1 MYINPRV
8 LILRNERGVKD
19 ELRKIGVSQEAVK
32 ILTPKAFHYLIKLE
46 GIPSPTANLLK
57 QEMLSVMA
65 DAAVSKEVASF
76 TSKKSD
82 VLLIGTEAQLKKV
95 LPRLNRQPFNLPQVS
110 QQLTELL
117 KNFKKDKFVLSF
129 KDKKMNLARKV
140 AVMGI
145 LNLTPD
151 SFYDGGKYTTQA
163 RALRRV
169 EEMVKEGADLIDI
182 GGEST
187 RPGAKEVDQEEEIRR
202 VIPVIRKIKELFEI
216 PVSIDTYKT
225 KVAKR
230 ALEAGVDMINDISG
244 LRFDPQLKEAVAR
257 SGVPVV
263 LMHIKGTPVDMQNNP
278 RYGSLMGEIISY
290 LSESIRLAQKAGID
304 LKKIIVDP
312 GIGFGKTSE
321 HNLQILNHLGEL
333 RSLGRPILIGVS
345 RKSFIG
351 ATLKLPLE
359 ERLEGGLAAASL
371 AVMQGAKIIRTH
383 DVKPTRR
390 AVDLTQAIIKS

>member
-1 MYINPRV
+1 MCINPRV
-8 LILRNERGVKD
+8 LLPRNERGVKD
-19 ELRKIGVSQEAVK
+19 ELKKIGVSQEAVK

-65 DAAVSKEVASF
+65 DAAISKEVASF

-95 LPRLNRQPFNLPQVS
+95 FPRLNRQPFNLPQVS
-110 QQLTELL
+110 RKLSELL

-151 SFYDGGKYTTQA
+151 SFYNGGKYTTES
-163 RALRRV
+163 RVLRRV
-169 EEMVKEGADLIDI
+169 EEMVKEGADLIDV

-187 RPGAKEVDQEEEIRR
+187 RPGAKEVDLEEEIRR
-202 VIPVIRKIKELFEI
+202 VIPVISKIRELFEI
-216 PVSIDTYKT
+216 PVSIDTYKAE
-225 KVAKR
+225 VAKE
-230 ALEAGVDMINDISG
+230 ALEAGVDMVNDISG
-244 LRFDPQLKEAVAR
+244 LRFDPQLKEVVAR

-263 LMHIKGTPVDMQNNP
+263 LMHIKGTPRDMQNNP

-304 LKKIIVDP
+304 PEKIIVDP
-312 GIGFGKTSE
+312 GIGFGKTSQ

-345 RKSFIG
+345 RKSFMG
-351 ATLKLPLE
+351 NVLKLPLE

-390 AVDLTQAIIKS
+390 AVDLTQAIIQS

>member
-1 MYINPRV
+1 MYINPGV

-46 GIPSPTANLLK
+46 GIPSSTANLLK

-65 DAAVSKEVASF
+65 DAAISKEVASF

-82 VLLIGTEAQLKKV
+82 VLLIGTEAQFKKV
-95 LPRLNRQPFNLPQVS
+95 LPRLNKQRFNLPQVS
-110 QQLTELL
+110 RKLSELL
-117 KNFKKDKFVLSF
+117 KNIKKDKFVLSF

-151 SFYDGGKYTTQA
+151 SFYNGGKYTTQA

-202 VIPVIRKIKELFEI
+202 VIPVIRKIRELFEI
-216 PVSIDTYKT
+216 PVSIDTYKA

-244 LRFDPQLKEAVAR
+244 LRFDPLLKEAVAG
-257 SGVPVV
+257 SGAAVV
-263 LMHIKGTPVDMQNNP
+263 LMHIKGTPGDMQNNP

-304 LKKIIVDP
+304 LEKIIVDP

-359 ERLEGGLAAASL
+359 ERLEGGLAATSL

-390 AVDLTQAIIKS
+390 AVDLTRAIIQS

>member
-1 MYINPRV
+1 MRINPRV

-19 ELRKIGVSQEAVK
+19 ELKKIGVSQEAVK

-46 GIPSPTANLLK
+46 GIPSSTANLLK

-65 DAAVSKEVASF
+65 DAAIPKEVASF

-82 VLLIGTEAQLKKV
+82 VLLIGTEAQLRKL
-95 LPRLNRQPFNLPQVS
+95 LPRLNRQRFNLPQVS
-110 QQLTELL
+110 RKVSELL

-129 KDKKMNLARKV
+129 KDKKMDLARKV

-151 SFYDGGKYTTQA
+151 SFYNGGKYTTES

-169 EEMVKEGADLIDI
+169 EKMLKEGADLIDV

-187 RPGAKEVDQEEEIRR
+187 RPGAKEVDLEEEIRR
-202 VIPVIRKIKELFEI
+202 VIPVISKIRELFEI
-216 PVSIDTYKT
+216 PVSIDTYKA
-225 KVAKR
+225 KVVKE
-230 ALEAGVDMINDISG
+230 ALEAGVDMVNDISG
-244 LRFDPQLKEAVAR
+244 LRFDAQLKEVVAR

-263 LMHIKGTPVDMQNNP
+263 LMHIKGTPRDMQNNP

-304 LKKIIVDP
+304 LEKIIVDP

-321 HNLQILNHLGEL
+321 HNLQILSHLGEL

-351 ATLKLPLE
+351 AVLKLPLE
-359 ERLEGGLAAASL
+359 ERLEGSLAAASL
-371 AVMQGAKIIRTH
+371 AVMQGVKIIRTH

-390 AVDLTQAIIKS
+390 AVDLTQAIIQS

>member
-1 MYINPRV
+1 MRINPRV

-19 ELRKIGVSQEAVK
+19 ELKKIGVSQEAVK
-32 ILTPKAFHYLIKLE
+32 ILAPKAFHYLIKIE

-65 DAAVSKEVASF
+65 DAAISKEVASF
-76 TSKKSD
+76 ISKKSG

-110 QQLTELL
+110 QQLSELL
-117 KNFKKDKFVLSF
+117 KNFKKGRFVLSF
-129 KDKKMNLARKV
+129 KEKKMDLARKV
-140 AVMGI
+140 AVMGV

-151 SFYDGGKYTTQA
+151 SFYNGGKYTTES
-163 RALRRV
+163 RTLRKV
-169 EEMVKEGADLIDI
+169 EEMVKEGADLIDV

-187 RPGAKEVDQEEEIRR
+187 RPGAKEVEVEEEIRR
-202 VIPVIRKIKELFEI
+202 VIPVISKIRELFEI
-216 PVSIDTYKT
+216 PVSIDTYKA
-225 KVAKR
+225 KVAKE
-230 ALEAGVDMINDISG
+230 ALEAGVDMVNDISG
-244 LRFDPQLKEAVAR
+244 LRFDPGLKEVVAR
-257 SGVPVV
+257 SGAAVV
-263 LMHIKGTPVDMQNNP
+263 LMHIKGTPRDMQSNP
-278 RYGSLMGEIISY
+278 RYESLMEEIISY

-304 LKKIIVDP
+304 LEKIIIDP
-312 GIGFGKTSE
+312 GIGFGKTSQ

-333 RSLGRPILIGVS
+333 RSLGRPILVGAS

-351 ATLKLPLE
+351 NVLKLPLE
-359 ERLEGGLAAASL
+359 ERLEGGLAAASF

-390 AVDLTQAIIKS
+390 AVDLTQAIIQS

>member
-1 MYINPRV
+1 MCINPRV
-8 LILRNERGVKD
+8 LLPRNERGVKD
-19 ELRKIGVSQEAVK
+19 ELKKIGVSQEAVK
-32 ILTPKAFHYLIKLE
+32 ILTLKAFHYLIKLE

-65 DAAVSKEVASF
+65 DAAISKEVASF

-110 QQLTELL
+110 RKLSELL

-151 SFYDGGKYTTQA
+151 SFYNGGKYTTES
-163 RALRRV
+163 RVLRRV
-169 EEMVKEGADLIDI
+169 EEMVKEGADLIDV

-187 RPGAKEVDQEEEIRR
+187 RPGAKEVDLEEEIRR
-202 VIPVIRKIKELFEI
+202 VIPVISKIRELFEI
-216 PVSIDTYKT
+216 PVSIDTYKAE
-225 KVAKR
+225 VAKE
-230 ALEAGVDMINDISG
+230 ALEAGVDMVNDISG

-263 LMHIKGTPVDMQNNP
+263 LMHIKGTPRDMQNNP

-304 LKKIIVDP
+304 PEKIIVDP
-312 GIGFGKTSE
+312 GIGFGKTSQ

-345 RKSFIG
+345 RKSFMG
-351 ATLKLPLE
+351 NVLKLPLE

-390 AVDLTQAIIKS
+390 AVDLTQAIIQS

>member
-1 MYINPRV
+1 MRINPRV

-19 ELRKIGVSQEAVK
+19 ELKKIGVSQEAVK
-32 ILTPKAFHYLIKLE
+32 ILAPKAFHYVIKIE

-65 DAAVSKEVASF
+65 DAAISKEVASF

-110 QQLTELL
+110 RKLSELL

-129 KDKKMNLARKV
+129 KDKKVNLARKV

-151 SFYDGGKYTTQA
+151 SFYNGGKYTTES
-163 RALRRV
+163 RVLRRV
-169 EEMVKEGADLIDI
+169 EEMVKEGADLIDV

-187 RPGAKEVDQEEEIRR
+187 RPGAKEVDLEEEIKR
-202 VIPVIRKIKELFEI
+202 VIPVISKIRELFEI
-216 PVSIDTYKT
+216 PVSIDTYKAE
-225 KVAKR
+225 VAKE

-244 LRFDPQLKEAVAR
+244 LRFDPQLKEVVAR

-263 LMHIKGTPVDMQNNP
+263 LMHIKGTPRDMQNNP
-278 RYGSLMGEIISY
+278 RYASLMGEIISY

-304 LKKIIVDP
+304 PEKIIVDP
-312 GIGFGKTSE
+312 GIGFGKTSG

-345 RKSFIG
+345 RKSFMG
-351 ATLKLPLE
+351 NVLKLPLE

-390 AVDLTQAIIKS
+390 AVDLTQAIIQS

>member
-1 MYINPRV
+1 MRINPRV

-19 ELRKIGVSQEAVK
+19 ELKKIGVSQEAVK
-32 ILTPKAFHYLIKLE
+32 ILAPKAFHYLIKIE

-65 DAAVSKEVASF
+65 DAAISKEVASF
-76 TSKKSD
+76 ISKKSG

-110 QQLTELL
+110 QQLSELL
-117 KNFKKDKFVLSF
+117 KNFKKGRFVLSF
-129 KDKKMNLARKV
+129 KEKKMDLARKV
-140 AVMGI
+140 AVMGV

-151 SFYDGGKYTTQA
+151 SFYNGGKYTTES
-163 RALRRV
+163 RTLRKV
-169 EEMVKEGADLIDI
+169 EEMVKEGADLIDV

-187 RPGAKEVDQEEEIRR
+187 RPGAKEVEVEEEIRR
-202 VIPVIRKIKELFEI
+202 VIPVISKIRELFEI
-216 PVSIDTYKT
+216 PVSIDTYKA
-225 KVAKR
+225 KVAKE
-230 ALEAGVDMINDISG
+230 ALEAGVDMVNDISG
-244 LRFDPQLKEAVAR
+244 LRFDPGLKEVVAR
-257 SGVPVV
+257 SGAAVV
-263 LMHIKGTPVDMQNNP
+263 LMHIKGTPRDMQNNP
-278 RYGSLMGEIISY
+278 RYESLMEEIISY

-304 LKKIIVDP
+304 LEKIIIDP
-312 GIGFGKTSE
+312 GIGFGKTSQ

-333 RSLGRPILIGVS
+333 RSLGRPILIGAS

-351 ATLKLPLE
+351 NVLGLPLE
-359 ERLEGGLAAASL
+359 ERLEGSLAAASL

-390 AVDLTQAIIKS
+390 AVDLTQAIIQS

>member
-1 MYINPRV
+1 MCINPRV

-19 ELRKIGVSQEAVK
+19 ELKKIGVSQEAVK
-32 ILTPKAFHYLIKLE
+32 ILAPKAFHYLIKIE

-65 DAAVSKEVASF
+65 DAAISKEVASF

-82 VLLIGTEAQLKKV
+82 VILIGTEAQLKKV

-110 QQLTELL
+110 RKLSELL

-151 SFYDGGKYTTQA
+151 SFYNGGKYTTES
-163 RALRRV
+163 RVLKRV
-169 EEMVKEGADLIDI
+169 EEMVKEGADLIDV

-187 RPGAKEVDQEEEIRR
+187 RPGAKEVDLEEEIKR
-202 VIPVIRKIKELFEI
+202 VIPVISKIRELFEI
-216 PVSIDTYKT
+216 PVSIDTYKAE
-225 KVAKR
+225 VAKE
-230 ALEAGVDMINDISG
+230 ALEAGVDMVNDISG
-244 LRFDPQLKEAVAR
+244 LRFDPQLKEVVAR

-263 LMHIKGTPVDMQNNP
+263 LMHIKGTPRDMQNNP

-304 LKKIIVDP
+304 PEKIIVDP
-312 GIGFGKTSE
+312 GIGFGKTSG

-345 RKSFIG
+345 RKSFMG
-351 ATLKLPLE
+351 NVLKLPLE
-359 ERLEGGLAAASL
+359 ERLEGGLAATSL

-383 DVKPTRR
+383 DVKSTRR
-390 AVDLTQAIIKS
+390 AVDLTQAIIQS